1 MNNLKNIVIDV
12 VNVDIIKSK
21 KNNKEYLK
29 LQGLVPIQENRDV
42 LFGNKEIIEI
52 FEEYDNSFDEI
63 CANAKNLVSVEFSG
77 YYDKFQFKPVAVIKV
92 NVKVK

>member
-1 MNNLKNIVIDV
+1 MNNLKNVVIDV

-29 LQGLVPIQENRDV
+29 LQGLVTIDENRDV

-52 FEEYDNSFDEI
+52 FEEYEESFDEI

-77 YYDKFQFKPVAVIKV
+77 YYEKFKFYPVSLVKV
-92 NVKVK
+92 NVKGK